1 MAACACVTCSGVR
14 SAGHGFADVGA
25 AAETELLDI
34 KEVLDATCVLDDDGG
49 LVAAAELVE
58 VLLAEDEPEGPA
70 SDEVQPAKSKAADTT
85 RAAIADPRTI
95 DRVIT
100 LPSKCGNARRWRRT
114 VVDRTRGADHSDSPR
129 LPSLR
134 DCYCAAQVH

>member
-70 SDEVQPAKSKAADTT
+70 SDEVQPAKLCAITMKALM
-85 RAAIADPRTI
+85 IAI
-95 DRVIT
+95 DR
-100 LPSKCGNARRWRRT
+100 N
-114 VVDRTRGADHSDSPR
+114 TRGIRASIKRFPIARAKGSNSRCSVLDIDLSSALCNAPNPPPESCER
-129 LPSLR
+129 
-134 DCYCAAQVH
+134 A